1 MPTVQG
7 EADALPVSAMS
18 ETPTFD
24 TGALMASIPEHWAS
38 CDGEHSTAGYCQLD
52 RASVL
57 AEAQKLAEQ
66 AYWSGRADEIAD
78 ETKCEW
84 GVPCGHPDR
93 RTPPCSRCKRL
104 AEARRR
110 AGGAE

>member
-1 MPTVQG
+1 
-7 EADALPVSAMS
+7 MS

-24 TGALMASIPEHWAS
+24 TGPLLAAVDLVKIGANIRPL
-38 CDGEHSTAGYCQLD
+38 TAVQL
-52 RASVL
+52 VE

-66 AYWSGRADEIAD
+66 AYWRGEAKGISAFLYHDCAVIWEHDED
-78 ETKCEW
+78 D
-84 GVPCGHPDR
+84 GHWCPA
-93 RTPPCSRCKRL
+93 CKRL